1 MSELYS
7 FKGSYPYPL
16 PTNMNGYNINDFVLA
31 PEKPTLNPGQ
41 VLEWISNSWSVR
53 EANEAELAI
62 KWQEVRTQ
70 RNTLLADTDSKI
82 LKYLEVGQAV
92 PENTVA
98 YRQALRDIPQ
108 NQTDP
113 FAIVWPT
120 E

>member
-7 FKGSYPYPL
+7 YKGSYPYPL
-16 PTNMNGYNINDFVLA
+16 PKNMNAYNINDFVLA
-31 PEKPTLNPGQ
+31 PEKPSILAGQ
-41 VLEWISNSWSVR
+41 VLEWIDNSWVVR

-70 RNTLLADTDSKI
+70 RNILLAETDSKI

-92 PENTVA
+92 PENIVA
-98 YRQALRDIPQ
+98 YRQALRDLPQ
-108 NQTDP
+108 SQTNP
-113 FAIVWPT
+113 FSIVWPI

>member
-53 EANEAELAI
+53 
-62 KWQEVRTQ
+62 
-70 RNTLLADTDSKI
+70 
-82 LKYLEVGQAV
+82 
-92 PENTVA
+92 
-98 YRQALRDIPQ
+98 
-108 NQTDP
+108 
-113 FAIVWPT
+113 
-120 E
+120 